1 MNQSTRL
8 NLHAMGVLVSIIE
21 QRMVPLA
28 NWLMRSQH
36 VMALRDGIQ
45 LAMPF
50 IIVGSLLVPFLFP
63 PVLPDSP
70 HPLAQW
76 LLQLSRE
83 LGPWLAPVYEHTLG
97 LLSVIL
103 AYGTAASLG
112 KAYQLPE
119 RLSGLSGCLAF
130 LMLIDFHSLQP
141 GIFGYLGG
149 LGIFTALL
157 TGFYTVE
164 LTRLFYRL
172 GWCIN
177 MPDEVPLMTRRGFR
191 LIVPLLFIMLSL
203 SLLKYWIRQ
212 HWGIPLPEL
221 VAGMFRPL
229 LTTADTLPALLI
241 ALLLAHLLWF
251 MGIHG
256 ALIVTGIMSP
266 FWIGNL
272 AANQTALAA
281 GQPLPHIFLQ
291 GFWDYYIL
299 IGGIGGTLPLVLMAL
314 RSRSRMLKSVGK
326 LGWMPALFNIN
337 EPILFGFPIIMNP
350 LFFLPFIG
358 APLVNA
364 VLAWYLTQWG
374 FLDRFIA
381 LLPWSM
387 PSPLGAAWAANGSLN
402 NLLMSLFCMVNSWMI
417 YRPFFLIHEKMQLQ
431 QEQSHEVAG
440 DSAAP

>member
-36 VMALRDGIQ
+36 VMALRDGFQ

-164 LTRLFYRL
+164 LTRLF
-172 GWCIN
+172 
-177 MPDEVPLMTRRGFR
+177 
-191 LIVPLLFIMLSL
+191 
-203 SLLKYWIRQ
+203 
-212 HWGIPLPEL
+212 
-221 VAGMFRPL
+221 
-229 LTTADTLPALLI
+229 LPAGLV
-241 ALLLAHLLWF
+241 H
-251 MGIHG
+251 
-256 ALIVTGIMSP
+256 
-266 FWIGNL
+266 
-272 AANQTALAA
+272 QYA
-281 GQPLPHIFLQ
+281 G
-291 GFWDYYIL
+291 
-299 IGGIGGTLPLVLMAL
+299 
-314 RSRSRMLKSVGK
+314 
-326 LGWMPALFNIN
+326 
-337 EPILFGFPIIMNP
+337 
-350 LFFLPFIG
+350 
-358 APLVNA
+358 
-364 VLAWYLTQWG
+364 
-374 FLDRFIA
+374 
-381 LLPWSM
+381 
-387 PSPLGAAWAANGSLN
+387 
-402 NLLMSLFCMVNSWMI
+402 
-417 YRPFFLIHEKMQLQ
+417 
-431 QEQSHEVAG
+431 
-440 DSAAP
+440 